1 LAERLFWPCS
11 HGLEARATVLSE
23 EELHEIG
30 KHITF
35 TEERADDAEEEL
47 KTVLILQMLSNH
59 LGEELDCVV
68 SGLANFGVFMRSKKF
83 GVEGLVQMADLGPDE
98 WKYEPTPQ
106 CIVGLNSGR
115 CIRLGWAMKVRIVSV
130 NVPARQMNLCPV
142 EPLVKIEDQKKR
154 GKQPKRFSRAKLE
167 RRGSTGSPQRS
178 RRGRRRR

>member
-1 LAERLFWPCS
+1 LDCHLKNSLDSADPEQ
-11 HGLEARATVLSE
+11 VLSE
-23 EELHEIG
+23 QELLEIG

-68 SGLANFGVFMRSKKF
+68 SGLANFGVFVRSKKF
-83 GVEGLVQMADLGPDE
+83 GIEGLIQMADLGPDE
-98 WKYEPTPQ
+98 WRYEPTSQ

-115 CIRLGWAMKVRIVSV
+115 CVRLGWAMKVRIVSV

-142 EPLVKIEDQKKR
+142 EPLVKIEDEEKKGKR
-154 GKQPKRFSRAKLE
+154 GKKSGRIRLE
-167 RRGSTGSPQRS
+167 RRPRKGK
-178 RRGRRRR
+178 RRR